1 MVKKSNKI
9 QSYEKYNLNKMIL
22 RKKNYLKIY
31 TLITK
36 MRKNIR
42 SSMKKNRVSS
52 LVDQNYISSKSLV
65 FFTVW
70 AKAV

>member
-1 MVKKSNKI
+1 
-9 QSYEKYNLNKMIL
+9 
-22 RKKNYLKIY
+22 
-31 TLITK
+31 